1 MRGMRRP
8 TRWLF
13 GVLTAAG
20 LTFGAASAFAGARRP
35 PCTGYHGTC
44 STQQECAT
52 LCIDKGFPEGGT
64 CNASGCCL
72 CAV

>member
-1 MRGMRRP
+1 MRTMQRS

-20 LTFGAASAFAGARRP
+20 LTFGAASALAGTQP
-35 PCTGYHGTC
+35 PCAGYHGTC
-44 STQQECAT
+44 SSQQACVT
-52 LCIDKGFPEGGT
+52 LCLDKGYPEGGT